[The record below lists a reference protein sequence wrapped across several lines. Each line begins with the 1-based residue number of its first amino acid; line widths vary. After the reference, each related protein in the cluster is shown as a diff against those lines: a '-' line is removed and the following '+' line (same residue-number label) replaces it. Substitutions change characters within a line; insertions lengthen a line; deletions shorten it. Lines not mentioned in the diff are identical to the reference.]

1 MKSPV
6 AGMKVSSEPAKMPG
20 QRERQRDAAERR
32 HPARVEVGRRLDQ
45 PPVDLLQRHVER
57 QDHERQEVVGD
68 ARDHGRARGQQPP
81 VVAHQ
86 PDFAH
91 ALDHPAAVGQDQLP
105 GHRPQH
111 VGREERQDDQQQDQ
125 VLVAAGLERREVGER
140 EADDQA
146 QHGRRRG
153 VADRADELDVVVLD
167 RLRVGAEGPVER
179 VAGLGV
185 ARLQRHVDLVDQRD
199 REEHDQPQQPRPEEE
214 PGQQLAAPAQRQP
227 EHQPTASIATRPSPS
242 PWPPA
247 SSARPSARARGT
259 GAAWPRSRPAGRS
272 AGSSR
277 ASDPSSRG
285 SP

>member
-6 AGMKVSSEPAKMPG
+6 GRDEGQQRAGEDAG
-20 QRERQRDAAERR
+20 QRQRQRDAAERR
-32 HPARVEVGRRLDQ
+32 HPARIEVGRGLDQ
-45 PPVDLLQRHVER
+45 PPVDLLERHVQR
-57 QDHERQEVVGD
+57 QDHEGQEVVGD

-81 VVAHQ
+81 VLAHQ
-86 PDFAH
+86 PDVAQ
-91 ALDHPAAVGQDQLP
+91 ALDHPAGVGEDQLP
-105 GHRPQH
+105 RHRPQH
-111 VGREERQDDQQQDQ
+111 IGREERQDDQQQDQ
-125 VLVAAGLERREVGER
+125 VLVATGLEGGEVRER

-167 RLRVGAEGPVER
+167 RVRVGAEGPVER
-179 VAGLGV
+179 VAGLRV
-185 ARLQRHVDLVDQRD
+185 ARLQRHVDLVDQRE
-199 REEHDQPQQPRPEEE
+199 REEHDQPQQPRPEEQ
-214 PGQQLAAPAQRQP
+214 PGKELAAPAQRQP

-247 SSARPSARARGT
+247 SSARPSATAPGT
-259 GAAWPRSRPAGRS
+259 GAAWPRSRRAGRS
-272 AGSSR
+272 AGCSR